1 MKIVQYAVGTIVG
14 SMILMALFVGV
25 IQGQFNVALGL

>member
-1 MKIVQYAVGTIVG
+1 MKAIQWTVGTIVG
-14 SMILMALFVGV
+14 GMILIALFVGV

>member
-14 SMILMALFVGV
+14 SMILMALFAGV
-25 IQGQFNVALGL
+25 VQGQFNIVLGL